1 MTPPLHLLIVDDQ
14 PDSVA
19 GVVGYLQDGGHRVD
33 VSTDSIAALR
43 LLADADHRRDF
54 FNLILV
60 DVNLPGLDGPGLVR
74 ELRQRGDL
82 TPAAFVTGYQS
93 VAARLRGDLGTLRVL
108 GLLTKPIAQSDLDH
122 LLEEVSRHARVLTQ
136 DRRSSEF
143 GLGSGGHQVIGG
155 PGLGSGGHPVSPSAK
170 IGSGGH
176 QGLGSGGYPG
186 IGSGGYPGVGSG
198 GHRQLGTTPGAPSA
212 PDEPFLGTS
221 RSFRAKQVT
230 PAPTEGILARVN
242 KPPATNDIIPDTV
255 ISGRHRAT
263 DLPPPKEVR
272 SEAGFRRSERTPL
285 PAPVPTPGQTPGPT
299 TGGKPR
305 AAPEASGFFPATQP
319 LGGTG
324 ALRRL
329 SDLPAP
335 GMGSGS
341 FRDPVTGNLKRPPS
355 GLFVPE
361 HNPREVRR
369 SVAPEPTR
377 PATTS
382 RFHRSVQSGQPPL
395 TSRQVPALPASARI
409 RRTMGNLAPAAPVP
423 VEMPSCTVACAHCQ
437 GQFEVVIK
445 DQAYTVLCVHCG
457 QLNRIDPL

>member
-1 MTPPLHLLIVDDQ
+1 MIAPLHLLIVDDQ
-14 PDSVA
+14 PESVA
-19 GVVGYLQDGGHRVD
+19 GVVGYLEDGGHRVD

-43 LLADADHRRDF
+43 LLAEADHRRDF

-82 TPAAFVTGYQS
+82 TPVAFITGYQS
-93 VAARLRGDLGTLRVL
+93 VASRLRGDLGTLRAID
-108 GLLTKPIAQSDLDH
+108 LLTKPIAQADLDH
-122 LLEEVSRHARVLTQ
+122 LLDEVTRLARVLTQ
-136 DRRSSEF
+136 DRRTSEF
-143 GLGSGGHQVIGG
+143 GLGSGGHQAIGG
-155 PGLGSGGHPVSPSAK
+155 PGLGSGGHPIAPGAK

-176 QGLGSGGYPG
+176 PG
-186 IGSGGYPGVGSG
+186 IGSGGYPGIGSG
-198 GHRQLGTTPGAPSA
+198 GHRQLGTTPGAT

-221 RSFRAKQVT
+221 RSFRSKYAT

-263 DLPPPKEVR
+263 SLPPATVAR

-285 PAPVPTPGQTPGPT
+285 PAPVPPPGQTSAPAND
-299 TGGKPR
+299 GKPK

-319 LGGTG
+319 QAGTG

-329 SDLPAP
+329 GNVPAP
-335 GMGSGS
+335 GLGSGS
-341 FRDPVTGNLKRPPS
+341 FRDPVTGSLKRPPS

-361 HNPREVRR
+361 HNPREIRR
-369 SVAPEPTR
+369 SVAPEPSR

-395 TSRQVPALPASARI
+395 TGRQVPAPAASARI
-409 RRTMGNLAPAAPVP
+409 RRTLGTLPPAAQAA

-437 GQFEVVIK
+437 GQFEVLIK